1 MLPQLMTLATSGR
14 SWCAGQTV
22 FSCMPIDRLYD
33 VIHSEKRL
41 YLVFEFVDLDLKKQM
56 DATGPSFSKNHKH
69 IKVRW
74 AGLG

>member
-1 MLPQLMTLATSGR
+1 
-14 SWCAGQTV
+14 
-22 FSCMPIDRLYD
+22 MPIDRLYD